1 MRIPLEGN
9 PRITSRHGELYGNF
23 PGVPPELVGT
33 PHNGIDYGVVA
44 GTPVYAPF
52 SGKITFSGYDKGLG
66 IKIENETFTDRL
78 WHLSKSIVSKG
89 AVVTEGQLIGY
100 SGNSGGVLAHLHWDR
115 YDKWTKQHI
124 DPLAVQID
132 MNLEAFKQ
140 IFITLHARWPE
151 DGIIKA
157 WQKTGKSAYTYAQEK
172 WFYPLIDG
180 LKGEIAKLQG
190 QIVTTESQLN
200 STRKQLDTANQTIKR
215 QMETQA
221 ELTKEYNK
229 NILNEQQK
237 YSDKQQELEAVSG
250 QLRNEKELVAGLK
263 DKVDKLSKESVQVLS
278 TGELFTLFLVK
289 LLKRGENHE

>member
-1 MRIPLEGN
+1 MRIPLDGS
-9 PRITSRHGELYGNF
+9 PRITSRHGELYGNSK
-23 PGVPPELVGT
+23 GVPPDLVGT
-33 PHNGIDYGVVA
+33 PHNGIDYGVVV

-66 IKIENETFTDRL
+66 IKIENETYIDRL
-78 WHLSKSIVSKG
+78 WHLSKSIVGKG

-115 YDKWTKQHI
+115 YDKRTKQYI

-172 WFYPLIDG
+172 WFYPLVET
-180 LKGEIAKLQG
+180 LNGEIAKLQG
-190 QIVTTESQLN
+190 QVATTESQL
-200 STRKQLDTANQTIKR
+200 SSAKKQLDTANQTIKR
-215 QMETQA
+215 QIETQA
-221 ELTKEYNK
+221 ELAKEYNK

-237 YSDKQQELEAVSG
+237 YADKQQELEAVAN
-250 QLRNEKELVAGLK
+250 QLRSEKELTTGLK
-263 DKVDKLSKESVQVLS
+263 IKVEKLSKESVQALS